1 MPFRT
6 ILNDVVD
13 SVDGALAAL
22 FVDHQGEAVEVVGDL
37 PPWDLKV
44 IGAYQGIFLG
54 QMVAICGSLDHGTPR
69 RLKVEW
75 EDSTILNWAIDRE
88 YYLVLVLRKGTNEGL
103 AWRAL
108 TRGVE
113 RIQQEM

>member
-1 MPFRT
+1 MPFKK

-13 SVDGALAAL
+13 GVDGALAAL

-54 QMVAICGSLDHGTPR
+54 QMVAICGSLAHGSPQ

-75 EDSTILNWAIDRE
+75 ADSTILNWAIDDE
-88 YYLVLVLRKGTNEGL
+88 YYLVLVLRRGSNEGL

-108 TRGVE
+108 ARGRQ